1 MEKKLNLLGI
11 RKKVILCH
19 TKSLAGVTYTVMRPI
34 TEEDEQNLDK
44 WECINVDDKRINKK
58 DIYCYGEI
66 NLSSNDDVEYIK
78 KFNLLDTDNGGI
90 IHSNFNYQKGYV
102 VIETVAKTY
111 PTFDAIEW
119 FKYNHCLI
127 GKPARIIIYKCK
139 KEDL

>member
-1 MEKKLNLLGI
+1 
-11 RKKVILCH
+11 
-19 TKSLAGVTYTVMRPI
+19 MRPI

-44 WECINVDDKRINKK
+44 WGYLNIDNKRIDKK

-78 KFNLLDTDNGGI
+78 KFSLLDTDNGGTV
-90 IHSNFNYQKGYV
+90 HSNFNYQEGYALV
-102 VIETVAKTY
+102 EGIAKTY
-111 PTFDAIEW
+111 PTFDIIEW

-139 KEDL
+139 KENL